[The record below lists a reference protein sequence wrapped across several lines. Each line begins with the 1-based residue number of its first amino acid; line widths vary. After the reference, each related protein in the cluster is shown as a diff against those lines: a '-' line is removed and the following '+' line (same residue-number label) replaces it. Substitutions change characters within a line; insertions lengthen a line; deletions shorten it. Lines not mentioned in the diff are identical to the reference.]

1 MVREDRTAWKAS
13 YFIKLGELFD
23 EYPKAFIVGVDNV
36 GSKQMQQIR
45 LSLRGHAV
53 VLNGKNTMIRK
64 ALRAHLEKNPNL
76 EKLLPYIKENIA
88 FVFAKSDLSDVRNL
102 LTQNKVAAP
111 AKAGALAPVDVKVP
125 PQNTGL
131 GPEKTSF
138 FQALQIPTKIAKGT
152 IEILAEVHLVKKGDK
167 VGASEATLL
176 NMLKIYPF
184 SYGLVIRQVYDNGSI
199 YEPAILDITTD
210 VLRGRV
216 MEGISNIAALSMQM
230 GYPTKVS
237 VPHSIL
243 NGFKNL
249 VALASVTDLSFSQ
262 AEKML
267 AILKDPAAFAAAQ
280 AASAPKA
287 AAAAPAAG
295 KEAKAAAPAKEEKKE
310 ESDDEGDMFG
320 GGLFD

>member
-1 MVREDRTAWKAS
+1 
-13 YFIKLGELFD
+13 
-23 EYPKAFIVGVDNV
+23 
-36 GSKQMQQIR
+36 MQQIR
-45 LSLRGHAV
+45 MSLRGHAV

-64 ALRAHLEKNPNL
+64 ALRAHLEKNPQL
-76 EKLLPYIKENIA
+76 EKLLPHMKENIA
-88 FVFAKSDLSDVRNL
+88 FVFAKSDLSEVRNL
-102 LTQNKVAAP
+102 LTQNKVAAS
-111 AKAGALAPVDVKVP
+111 AKAGAIAPIDVKVQ

-131 GPEKTSF
+131 GVEKTSF

-152 IEILAEVHLVKKGDK
+152 IEILTEVHLIKQNDK

-184 SYGLVIRQVYDNGSI
+184 SYGLVIRQVYDNGSL
-199 YEPAILDITTD
+199 YEPAILDITSD

-216 MEGISNIAALSMQM
+216 MEGISHIAALSLRM

-237 VPHSIL
+237 APHSVL

-249 VALASVTDLSFSQ
+249 MALAAETDLSFSQ

-280 AASAPKA
+280 AASAPT
-287 AAAAPAAG
+287 AAAPAAAATG
-295 KEAKAAAPAKEEKKE
+295 KDAKPAAPVKEEKKE
-310 ESDDEGDMFG
+310 ESDDEGDLFG